1 MSRLPDSFSAIN
13 PGEIDQFALDFTVE
27 IGAATFAQLNPTS
40 WTCTLAPFQ
49 AVSDATPQS
58 HILSVA
64 TQTAIQVRDQT
75 DTVLT
80 KTGFFSVALIGG
92 FTAAM
97 VGGTYVL
104 EATLN
109 TSDGR
114 TLTLSST
121 VLCAAP

>member
-1 MSRLPDSFSAIN
+1 M
-13 PGEIDQFALDFTVE
+13 DFTAQL
-27 IGAATFAQLNPTS
+27 GAATFAQSNPTS
-40 WTCTLAPFQ
+40 WTCTLAPSQ
-49 AVSDATPQS
+49 AVSDSTPQA

-64 TQTAIQVRDQT
+64 TQTAVQVRDQ
-75 DTVLT
+75 LT
-80 KTGFFSVALIGG
+80 NTLKTESGFFSVAKVGG